1 MLQLRKKPDIWCAL
15 LELVP
20 VARSKSLACIVKKN
34 DELYIGWS
42 DKVEP
47 EAILEL
53 QYFKIILLVLDG
65 KPTRSELNDAERTYW
80 SERVRESNG
89 WLN

>member
-1 MLQLRKKPDIWCAL
+1 MLQLRKKPDIWSAL

-20 VARSKSLACIVKKN
+20 VARSKSLACIVKKR
-34 DELYIGWS
+34 DDLYIGWS

-47 EAILEL
+47 DAIVEL
-53 QYFKIILLVLDG
+53 QNFSIVLLIIDG
-65 KPTRSELNDAERTYW
+65 KPTRSELTDAERTYW
-80 SERVRESNG
+80 IERVRESNA

>member
-20 VARSKSLACIVKKN
+20 VARSKSLACIVKKK

-42 DKVEP
+42 DKIEP
-47 EAILEL
+47 EAIVEL
-53 QYFKIILLVLDG
+53 QNFSIVLLILDG
-65 KPTRSELNDAERTYW
+65 KPTRSSLNDSERQYW
-80 SERVRESNG
+80 CERVRESNA

>member
-15 LELVP
+15 LDLLP
-20 VARSKSLACIVKKN
+20 VARSKVLACIVRKK

-42 DKVEP
+42 EDLSPAALVELQNF
-47 EAILEL
+47 EIVLLILE
-53 QYFKIILLVLDG
+53 G
-65 KPTRSELNDAERTYW
+65 KPTRSKLTDAERTYW
-80 SERVRESNG
+80 TERVRESNA